1 MKVNNFSELDSVL
14 KTSFSKI
21 KEDMSETKKELN
33 VELKEAEKRN
43 KNSLDLTNTK
53 IKFLADEIKKF
64 KDYKN
69 ELVNEQRESLSAM
82 KEESKSYKEELKA
95 DYKKELEKVSAD
107 TAKLKDNFVKVMDIL
122 KDKLV
127 TKKSFEDN
135 NQVIEKAILGLVE
148 KTKDIEEIKFN
159 YFEKLNI
166 NRQLTNV
173 QEDTASFKDELS
185 KSKELLNELQNAKQQ
200 LMEFKEVSCAKF
212 VKEESFLNKV
222 KDIEDLKESLAELN
236 MRMAQITDQK
246 SGSVDIN
253 LFNNEIE
260 DIRKRLGSVS
270 DFEEKLG
277 GFAAKEE
284 LKAVDQVKSQNDELA
299 NEIASLRAE
308 LKESRELRKEVERL
322 RSDLEKSQH
331 KTDKNTVMIEML
343 QGTKSSVKLKEAR
356 EEPKFVEEI
365 VNEPL
370 VQQSLETP
378 SMLEATPVVEEGSG
392 LLKRTMKGIADF
404 FLEED
409 DVFNVEAPSDIKEE
423 YGASLKTE
431 SAVAY
436 KKKEET
442 TLGDTTFVAEI
453 EKMFDEKEEPQI
465 DLKLEPEVTTNDNGF
480 LDKLKKGVVNFF
492 FEEVDDESFVFQSEE
507 IEQED
512 EAQLKQESD
521 IPKVEVVEEI
531 PKEAVEV
538 KEPKAKKAKKK
549 EVAESILEAEVP
561 QIEVVDVDSEVK
573 VKGTPVLKSDERAS
587 EPKKTQYMRS
597 KRPRIFDEIQAES
610 DVGAEEPDLSEV
622 NKPKKKA
629 KKAVGSL
636 AEEDYVYYPEDY
648 FY

>member
-122 KDKLV
+122 KEKLV

-343 QGTKSSVKLKEAR
+343 QGTKSSVKLKEVR
-356 EEPKFVEEI
+356 EEPKVVEEI
-365 VNEPL
+365 VNEPM
-370 VQQSLETP
+370 VQQQLETP
-378 SMLEATPVVEEGSG
+378 SMLEATPVAEEGSG

-409 DVFNVEAPSDIKEE
+409 DVFNVETPSDIKEE

-512 EAQLKQESD
+512 EAQLKHEAD
-521 IPKVEVVEEI
+521 IPKVEIVEEI

-549 EVAESILEAEVP
+549 EVAESSLDIETP